1 MADESGKP
9 PAGYL
14 YLREELRFERQWL
27 GSRMTYYMTSQS
39 FLLTTAVIARAVD
52 WNGAYWFSGVLVSLV
67 GIAASAVRLNS
78 IHAAYER
85 MDRWREG
92 EAVRGEAPRRQALQ
106 EPDVRDPHALAAC
119 ERVWRACG
127 ADPRVPAAGRWDVI
141 TASPA

>member
-39 FLLTTAVIARAVD
+39 FLLTTAAIARAVD
-52 WNGAYWFSGVLVSLV
+52 WNGVYWFSMGLVSLV

-85 MDRWREG
+85 MDRWRAEG
-92 EAVRGEAPRRQALQ
+92 EAVRG
-106 EPDVRDPHALAAC
+106 
-119 ERVWRACG
+119 
-127 ADPRVPAAGRWDVI
+127 
-141 TASPA
+141 